1 MDIQKLKI
9 IDLKNI
15 LRTNRIKPLTG
26 NKADLIQRIVDN
38 NIIINPNDYPDRIKS
53 SKGRKPKK
61 MIPYDYD
68 NMTVLMLKKL
78 LKSYMLKMTGKKQ
91 DLINRIKAHVSKQD
105 DEDFNP
111 LPKSSV
117 EPTLEELE
125 AIELPKYI
133 PTKLLLP
140 KEKKVPDKVADEAVV
155 DIETIISRFSDIGK
169 NVTNSLTDFY
179 PNNVISD
186 IAFLYVCNKYNKKSI
201 IITTFSSGLKK
212 TKYSSGSASRSFTY
226 IGMDVNIP
234 DIRSIEYKNGIFMN
248 VFGNEIDLDEFVEKL
263 SNVIQ
268 KYNEDAIC
276 IPFTFHKR
284 SGNID
289 HANLLIYRP
298 REKILEWFEPHGQI
312 NKMKDKIYTYLQK
325 GLIRLINLPI
335 FKELIGSS
343 HLVETHILVNE
354 SKYGTKALQGK
365 NGGPTCALWCIL
377 ISEMVF
383 LNPQLSTPEI
393 IRDMFDLTQGQRES
407 INNIMKGYILEIEKE
422 LTKYLDEFN
431 MKSTVG
437 QVRYT
442 RTRNT
447 ILQDI
452 LENILIP
459 RTQK

>member
-91 DLINRIKAHVSKQD
+91 DLINRIKSHVSKQD

-125 AIELPKYI
+125 AFELPKYI
-133 PTKLLLP
+133 PTNLLLP

-155 DIETIISRFSDIGK
+155 DIETIINRFSDIGK
-169 NVTNSLTDFY
+169 NVTNPLTNFY
-179 PNNVISD
+179 PSNVISD

-201 IITTFSSGLKK
+201 IISTYTSGFK
-212 TKYSSGSASRSFTY
+212 SRFFRC
-226 IGMDVNIP
+226 IGMDVTIP
-234 DIRSIEYKNGIFMN
+234 DIRSKEYKNGIFMSP
-248 VFGNEIDLDEFVEKL
+248 FGHEINLDEFVEKL
-263 SNVIQ
+263 SNVIHQ
-268 KYNEDAIC
+268 YKEEAIC
-276 IPFTFHKR
+276 IPFHFHKR
-284 SGNID
+284 SANID

-298 REKILEWFEPHGQI
+298 REKILEWFEPHGHFK
-312 NKMKDKIYTYLQK
+312 KMDDKLYIYLQK

-343 HLVETHILVNE
+343 RLVETHILVNE
-354 SKYGTKALQGK
+354 SKYGTKALQGQ

-393 IRDMFDLTQGQRES
+393 VRDMFDLTQGERER
-407 INNIMKGYILEIEKE
+407 INNIMKGYIIEIEKE

-431 MKSTVG
+431 IKSTVG
-437 QVRYT
+437 KVRYT
-442 RTRNT
+442 RNINP
-447 ILQDI
+447 ILKDI
-452 LENILIP
+452 LDNILIP
-459 RTQK
+459 RTKK